1 MKHPQPAVT
10 PGNVHQIKRGH
21 VGDMFVQVQNV
32 NETQKQV
39 NGDGDMYKWVI
50 EELTSGQWLC
60 QGM

>member
-1 MKHPQPAVT
+1 
-10 PGNVHQIKRGH
+10 
-21 VGDMFVQVQNV
+21 MFVQVQNV